1 MVVLCLPDS
10 WSNWN
15 LEMVVFKEWGK
26 PEYPEKNIRARERTN
41 NKLNPHMASTPGFEP
56 RATLVGGECSHRCA
70 TLALIALALTAAPP
84 LL

>member
-26 PEYPEKNIRARERTN
+26 PEYPEKNIRGKGE
-41 NKLNPHMASTPGFEP
+41 NKQQTQPTYGVSAG
-56 RATLVGGECSHRCA
+56 
-70 TLALIALALTAAPP
+70 I
-84 LL
+84 